1 MKRYIENKNFIP
13 REYVIQR
20 RSKEKKD
27 SKILILLLLIFNFL
41 LLPKSINIIKNY
53 LSNNDSV
60 EVISYDVEVKNS
72 KQEEIINVLDY
83 INEDIKNFNFSN
95 NSGTIETENKNTI
108 YYIEEETDLKIN
120 SIRKVNDKTY
130 FVEVVYE

>member
-13 REYVIQR
+13 REYVIQKK
-20 RSKEKKD
+20 SKEKKD
-27 SKILILLLLIFNFL
+27 GKILILLLLILNFL
-41 LLPKSINIIKNY
+41 ILPKSINKIKNY

-60 EVISYDVEVKNS
+60 EVISYDVEMKNS
-72 KQEEIINVLDY
+72 KYDEISNVLDY
-83 INEDIKNFNFSN
+83 INEDIKTFNFSN

-108 YYIEEETDLKIN
+108 FYIEEETDFNIN

-130 FVEVVYE
+130 LVEVVYE

>member
-13 REYVIQR
+13 IEYVIQKKN
-20 RSKEKKD
+20 KERKD
-27 SKILILLLLIFNFL
+27 GKILILLLLIFNFL
-41 LLPKSINIIKNY
+41 LLPKTMDFIRNY
-53 LSNNDSV
+53 LSENDSV

-83 INEDIKNFNFSN
+83 INEDIKTFNFSN

-130 FVEVVYE
+130 LVEVVYE

>member
-130 FVEVVYE
+130 LVEVVYE

>member
-13 REYVIQR
+13 REYVIQKK
-20 RSKEKKD
+20 SKEKKD
-27 SKILILLLLIFNFL
+27 GKILILLLLILNFL
-41 LLPKSINIIKNY
+41 LLPKSINKIKNY

-60 EVISYDVEVKNS
+60 EVISYDVEMKNS
-72 KQEEIINVLDY
+72 KHDEISNVLDY
-83 INEDIKNFNFSN
+83 VNEDIKTFNFSN

-108 YYIEEETDLKIN
+108 FYIEEETDFNIN

-130 FVEVVYE
+130 LVEVGYE